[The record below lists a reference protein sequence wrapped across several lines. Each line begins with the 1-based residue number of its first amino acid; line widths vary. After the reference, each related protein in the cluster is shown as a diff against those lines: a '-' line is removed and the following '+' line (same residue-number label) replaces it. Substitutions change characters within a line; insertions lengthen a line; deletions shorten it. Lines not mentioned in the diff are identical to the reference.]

1 MGDETLLGH
10 IYPDESQA
18 TRGLRSAELEWR
30 GSRSALWFRELDGRA
45 LDGRLADVYVLG
57 SLLLW
62 MARGDAVHVHGA
74 VSRTLL
80 SNLDE
85 WQAAMHSLLPDRYSP
100 VTFTVDEVVEGEPSR
115 STRAIAAFSGG
126 LDSTCT
132 VIRHARGLAGWRTES
147 LGALLLVHG
156 FDIALDRASE
166 FDGARE
172 RAGRAG
178 DEMGLELRSLA
189 TNLRDLGQDWEL
201 VHGLALAAALQLHA
215 PEFGVGLIGSSAPYF
230 RIELPWGSNP
240 VTDPLLSSG
249 MMRIR
254 HDGAA
259 LSRTA
264 KARIVATEPE
274 LLALLRVCW
283 QGERLSGN
291 CGRCEKCVRTYWALH
306 IAGVPEP
313 ACFDEPVTVP
323 PSRVR
328 MPTRAVRYWR
338 EMLPLAKAAGDDEA
352 VQYIVTLLRYQR
364 VRGAVRR
371 IKPLRAVAVR
381 VRRRPGLARRL
392 LS

>member
-1 MGDETLLGH
+1 MTVQGH
-10 IYPDESQA
+10 IFPDESLSR
-18 TRGLRSAELEWR
+18 TGLRSADLAWR
-30 GSRSALWFRELDGRA
+30 GSHAGLWFRELDGRA

-74 VSRTLL
+74 VSRALL

-85 WQAAMHSLLPDRYSP
+85 WQAALNSLLPDRYSV
-100 VTFTVDEVVEGEPSR
+100 VTFTVDEVVDADPPP
-115 STRAIAAFSGG
+115 TPRAIAAYSGG

-132 VIRHARGLAGWRTES
+132 VIRHTRGLVGWRTES
-147 LGALLLVHG
+147 LDALLLVHG
-156 FDIALDRASE
+156 FDIALDRAAE
-166 FDGARE
+166 FEGARK
-172 RAGRAG
+172 RAARAG
-178 DEMGLELRSLA
+178 DVAGLELRTVA
-189 TNLRDLGQDWEL
+189 TNLRDLDQDWEL

-249 MMRIR
+249 TMRIR

-264 KARIVATEPE
+264 KARVVATEPE
-274 LLALLRVCW
+274 LLALMRVCW
-283 QGERLSGN
+283 QGERLSRN
-291 CGRCEKCVRTYWALH
+291 CGRCEKCVRTHWALH
-306 IAGVPEP
+306 IAGVRQP

-328 MPTRAVRYWR
+328 MPTRVVRYWR
-338 EMLPLAKAAGDDEA
+338 EMLRLARASGDDEA
-352 VQYIVTLLRYQR
+352 IRYIVALLRYQR

-371 IKPLRAVAVR
+371 IKPLRAAAVR
-381 VRRRPGLARRL
+381 VRRRPGFASRL

>member
-1 MGDETLLGH
+1 MTVQGH
-10 IYPDESQA
+10 IFPDESGSG
-18 TRGLRSAELEWR
+18 RGLRSAELEWR
-30 GSRSALWFRELDGRA
+30 GSRSTLWFRELDGRA

-85 WQAAMHSLLPDRYSP
+85 WQAAMHSLLPDRYSL

-147 LGALLLVHG
+147 LDALLLVHG
-156 FDIALDRASE
+156 FDIPLDRASE

-172 RAGRAG
+172 RASRAG
-178 DEMGLELRSLA
+178 DAVGLELRNVA

-201 VHGLALAAALQLHA
+201 AHGLALAAVLQLHS

-240 VTDPLLSSG
+240 ITDPLLSSG

-306 IAGVPEP
+306 IAGVRQPE
-313 ACFDEPVTVP
+313 CFDEPFSVP

-328 MPTRAVRYWR
+328 MPTRVVRYWR
-338 EMLPLAKAAGDDEA
+338 EMLRLARATGDDEA
-352 VQYIVTLLRYQR
+352 IRYIIALLRYQR
-364 VRGAVRR
+364 VRGAVRG

-381 VRRRPGLARRL
+381 VRRRPGFARRL